1 MSPPPLPLEC
11 LQHIISHI
19 AEQNDVQ
26 TLARFLRVNRFVCL
40 ATLPILYSNPFKNA
54 YHDNKT
60 GPNASKSRLKL
71 AQTLLR
77 QAQPERRTNLLRMMV
92 LGDTEAAQ
100 DTQVAYTSVINYLPY
115 LRELDLSR
123 LLDIDGI
130 GHELPALP
138 RYLEQSPH
146 SFNLFEQYQEVDTS
160 ALYGIVP
167 YTNSRTA
174 SLHMDVNRQ
183 LLWSLCCPDTIQNL
197 TIPLYDL
204 DRYLNIVRE
213 FKVLASV
220 TFMVDKLYLASS
232 DFHEIL
238 EEEEVQYLQK
248 EWIAIQEDMVRFV
261 QEHAS
266 YHRNVLLRA
275 TFVDGSFAHPCSRSA
290 LYRMLQALPPL
301 VNPRKLDYSNW
312 MQFAAKMQD
321 TNLEYVQRIHYPL
334 EFEELSG
341 DIKPFLHRCRSL
353 KDLRVFSTA
362 SNTFQWAVEERNQ
375 YINSKESTLRSLVPL
390 ESLHI
395 EVDSQSSGREA
406 NDAAYAFSSTL
417 KAVTVN
423 VSPPQT
429 GSSYPFP
436 GIELGHNWKLPV
448 LRTLMISVFDQVL
461 VIDPNALSECKALE
475 LLHILDNV
483 MEYNPQ
489 EIQQWTAADL
499 PCLDMLNLRGSAALS
514 FHPDTFYHTPNLKVL
529 EVSMSERAG
538 CFFIPAIEEP
548 EQGEYGHIN
557 DESSDDKQA
566 IHSPVRWSWDWN
578 LPNLVDLR
586 LGAVFAY
593 EFQFRIL
600 QRCPNLGNLT
610 LDISTQDGAHRRHIT
625 LSDLMQTS
633 EQGSD
638 TGNLSRYVNLAK
650 LTDLRF
656 SGPWIFGTN
665 VLYVLCHKVA
675 PNIQRLTEEDCTGF
689 DLKEFKH
696 ATDGL
701 CQLMEAHSTLLA
713 TKWQLMALGLRPH
726 SSVPTSMPRWV
737 TRRMG
742 LGLFTGPEVQTQ
754 EALFYFHG
762 TEAILGF
769 LETEIVNPASKFVER
784 IAFEMPNVTDLADTY
799 KGTWYLSPRQHTIE
813 FVCYNVLFFVLFRIG
828 LSFFRKKGSAF
839 YSPRLDQLSE
849 SISTNVLAGH
859 VMDKA
864 VLALLCG
871 SYALTVYHK
880 VFGDNFLYLLQPCHV
895 NLLLLIFTMVAPQES
910 KVTRMAFNS
919 YLHYLWATIIAL
931 SFPDTTENGL
941 WFVIEN
947 FWLEH
952 YLLLLVP
959 IYLIYTGRFVV
970 FPLSF
975 SYAVFSYALF
985 SLFHSFVLS
994 GFGLLTGHNLNYML
1008 VPPNSPIMHSFGKY
1022 YRLSIYCTV
1031 FFMCLVSRYILVE
1044 IASLGLRIKQWR
1056 KANAL
1061 MRAQGIPEVSKELKL
1076 E

>member
-1 MSPPPLPLEC
+1 MK
-11 LQHIISHI
+11 
-19 AEQNDVQ
+19 
-26 TLARFLRVNRFVCL
+26 LAR
-40 ATLPILYSNPFKNA
+40 
-54 YHDNKT
+54 
-60 GPNASKSRLKL
+60 
-71 AQTLLR
+71 TLLR
-77 QAQPERRTNLLRMMV
+77 QAPPERCTNLLWMMV
-92 LGDTEAAQ
+92 LDDTEATQGAQ
-100 DTQVAYTSVINYLPY
+100 MAYTPVINYLPY

-130 GHELPALP
+130 RPELPVLP
-138 RYLEQSPH
+138 RNLEQSLR
-146 SFNLFEQYQEVDTS
+146 SFNLLGQYHEVDTS
-160 ALYGIVP
+160 ALYDTVP
-167 YTNSRTA
+167 YTNNRTT

-183 LLWSLCCPDTIQNL
+183 LLWSLCSPDTIQNL

-204 DRYLNIVRE
+204 DRYLNKVRE

-232 DFHEIL
+232 DIHETL
-238 EEEEVQYLQK
+238 GEEEVQYLQK
-248 EWIAIQEDMVRFV
+248 EWVTVQEGMVRFV

-266 YHRNVLLRA
+266 CHRNVLLRA
-275 TFVDGSFAHPCSRSA
+275 TFVDGSFAHPCSRGV

-301 VNPRKLDYSNW
+301 INPRKLDYSNW

-375 YINSKESTLRSLVPL
+375 HIISKESTLRPLVPL

-429 GSSYPFP
+429 DTPYPFP
-436 GIELGHNWKLPV
+436 DIELGRNWRLPA
-448 LRTLMISVFDQVL
+448 LRTLMVSVFDQAL
-461 VIDPNALSECKALE
+461 VIDPSTLSECKALE
-475 LLHILDNV
+475 FLLILDNV

-489 EIQQWTAADL
+489 ETQQWAVADL
-499 PCLDMLNLRGSAALS
+499 PCLDILNLRGTAALS
-514 FHPDTFYHTPNLKVL
+514 FHPDTFYHTPNLKLL
-529 EVSMSERAG
+529 EMSMSERAG
-538 CFFIPAIEEP
+538 YFFIPEIEEP
-548 EQGEYGHIN
+548 GQGGDN
-557 DESSDDKQA
+557 RQA
-566 IHSPVRWSWDWN
+566 IHSSVRWSWDWD

-593 EFQFRIL
+593 EFQFRML

-610 LDISTQDGAHRRHIT
+610 LDISTQYGAHQRYIT
-625 LSDLMQTS
+625 LSDLMHIPDQRSNT
-633 EQGSD
+633 E
-638 TGNLSRYVNLAK
+638 NLSRYVNLTK

-656 SGPWIFGTN
+656 SGSWIFEAD
-665 VLYVLCHKVA
+665 VLYALCHKVA

-689 DLKEFKH
+689 DLEEFKH

-701 CQLMEAHSTLLA
+701 CRLVEAHSTLSA
-713 TKWQLMALGLRPH
+713 TKLQLMALGLR
-726 SSVPTSMPRWV
+726 
-737 TRRMG
+737 
-742 LGLFTGPEVQTQ
+742 
-754 EALFYFHG
+754 
-762 TEAILGF
+762 AILGF
-769 LETEIVNPASKFVER
+769 LEAEIVNPASKFVEK

-813 FVCYNVLFFVLFRIG
+813 FVCYNVLFFVLFRVG
-828 LSFFRKKGSAF
+828 LSLFRKKGSAF

-849 SISTNVLAGH
+849 SISANVLAGH

-895 NLLLLIFTMVAPQES
+895 NLLLLIFTMVGPQES

-919 YLHYLWATIIAL
+919 YLHYLWATIFAL

-1031 FFMCLVSRYILVE
+1031 FFMCLASRYILVE
-1044 IASLGLRIKQWR
+1044 IASVGLKIKQWR
-1056 KANAL
+1056 TANAL
-1061 MRAQGIPEVSKELKL
+1061 MRAQGIPEVSKELKQ